1 MLFYCVFMVSF
12 CLTIHNLCH
21 DHRHCCVTFILLCP
35 KLSVGV
41 CVCVLVCLGSMNVDI
56 EGIIQCIKQG
66 DENGV
71 QIRLQEFNKEVM

>member
-1 MLFYCVFMVSF
+1 M
-12 CLTIHNLCH
+12 
-21 DHRHCCVTFILLCP
+21 
-35 KLSVGV
+35 GV